1 MPEKTEMIYANGV
14 GSILT
19 SQDNANI
26 IGYRV
31 GSDSELQR
39 IRYTGTGCVQ
49 PGIVVFH
56 FGTRRED
63 IFMFENDCIAYMLVS
78 MKSEDELYLT
88 EIYNRA
94 VMEKWSEERFIEEVV
109 IATACSSFI

>member
-14 GSILT
+14 SSTLT
-19 SQDNANI
+19 SQDNTNI

-56 FGTRRED
+56 FGTGRED
-63 IFMFENDCIAYMLVS
+63 IFMFENDCIAYMLVNI
-78 MKSEDELYLT
+78 KSEDELYLT
-88 EIYNRA
+88 DIYNKA
-94 VMEKWSEERFIEEVV
+94 IIEKWNENRFIKEVV
-109 IATACSSFI
+109 IATTCSSFI